1 MTIIRPLELGDAEIS
16 HKWRND
22 PEVWKFTGSRPDIH
36 ITEEIER
43 NWIENKLKESDSKR
57 FAIVHDNIYV
67 GNIQLTNISPNEAA
81 EYHIFIGDKSFWNK
95 GIAKIATNL
104 LIEYAK
110 NELKL
115 KKIYLFV
122 NPLNL
127 SAIKVYE
134 KSGFKTVTEE
144 VKMELDLEP
153 SKFLVSVFMITYN
166 HGRFIKEALDGILNQ
181 KVNFD
186 LEIIVGEDCSSDNTR
201 EILLEYKNKY
211 PNLFQLLLHSPNVG
225 AKQNHILTQT
235 ACKGKYIAFCEGDDY
250 WTDPYKLQKQVD
262 FLESNHE
269 YSHCWT
275 RFKKFNQNTQEITND
290 NNSKFF
296 NKNEKGIDF
305 TFEKFTS
312 GWELGIQTLVFRN
325 SHFPNNSFNKYKYF
339 RDVHLIVELLVR
351 GKGYCINNICA
362 IYRKHENGIFSG
374 INEEKINYEAFL
386 IFKEIFYVNKEILE
400 LKKPLKYYLD
410 KTILTAIEKKKIIF
424 SIKLILEYNKLFHD
438 VLVLKHYFKLL
449 FFINKK

>member
-16 HKWRND
+16 YKWRND

-36 ITEEIER
+36 ITEEIEKK
-43 NWIENKLKESDSKR
+43 WIENKLKEIDSKR
-57 FAIVHDNIYV
+57 FAIVHNNIYV
-67 GNIQLTNISPNEAA
+67 GNIQLTNISPNESA

-95 GIAKIATNL
+95 GIAKTATNL

-115 KKIYLFV
+115 KKIYLLV

-134 KSGFKTVTEE
+134 KSGFKKVTEE
-144 VKMELDLEP
+144 VKMELYFEP

-166 HGRFIKEALDGILNQ
+166 HERFIREALDGILNQ

-225 AKQNHILTQT
+225 AKQNHILTQS

-250 WTDPYKLQKQVD
+250 WTEPNKLQKQVD
-262 FLESNHE
+262 FLEKNEE

-275 RFKKFNQNTQEITND
+275 RFYKLEEKSNVLKIDSND
-290 NNSKFF
+290 RFF
-296 NKNEKGIDF
+296 INKDIGTDYSF
-305 TFEKFTS
+305 QTLAS
-312 GWELGIQTLVFRN
+312 GWELGIQTLVFRKDLLEVEN
-325 SHFPNNSFNKYKYF
+325 FKKFKYF
-339 RDVHLIVELLVR
+339 RDVHLIVSLLE
-351 GKGYCINNICA
+351 KGNGFCINSFDA
-362 IYRKHENGIFSG
+362 VYRIHSGGIHSG
-374 INEEKINYEAFL
+374 IEIGKQIEIAFKLYKEIINSFKRNEYLMHQFRYFFLAYIENQLKNNKINSIIL
-386 IFKEIFYVNKEILE
+386 IIEFQYYFFEWNNFKHQ
-400 LKKPLKYYLD
+400 
-410 KTILTAIEKKKIIF
+410 
-424 SIKLILEYNKLFHD
+424 IKQ
-438 VLVLKHYFKLL
+438 LL
-449 FFINKK
+449 GRA